1 MRRYIINNDKTILDA
16 LKKLDEVSMKEN
28 LATLFVQD
36 ALHHIIGTITDGDC
50 RRALI
55 TGSELT
61 TSIDKVMNRSFYYLN
76 ENEYQIDKITAIKK
90 NLIENVPVLN
100 ENKELIGVIDF
111 SKGKSFVPVD
121 AVLMAGGL
129 GKRLLP
135 LTENTP
141 KPLLKVDGKA
151 IIDYNIDNLNK
162 FGIDNI
168 NVTVNYLK
176 KQIEDHFKNNKT
188 VTCISEPNFLGT
200 IGSLKY
206 IKYFKNDTILLMN
219 SDLFTNLDIES
230 FYLHFLKHNADMSV
244 AAVPYEVNIPY
255 GILDIDNTRE
265 ISGMKEKP
273 TFHYYANAGA
283 YLLKRELIEEIPNDT
298 FFDATDLIAKLIET
312 DKKVIR
318 FPVSGYWI
326 DIGKPEDFKMV
337 QEFARNIN
345 GNN

>member
-1 MRRYIINNDKTILDA
+1 MKRYIINYNRTILDA
-16 LKKLDEVSMKEN
+16 LKKLDEVSIEEN
-28 LATLFVQD
+28 LATLFIQD
-36 ALHHIIGTITDGDC
+36 DLHHIIGTVTDGDC

-55 TGSELT
+55 TGANLT
-61 TSIDKVMNRSFYYLN
+61 TTIEKIMNRSFYYLM
-76 ENEYQIDKITAIKK
+76 ENEYQVEKIRAIK
-90 NLIENVPVLN
+90 NNMIENVPVLN
-100 ENKELIGVIDF
+100 KNMELVGVIDF

-151 IIDYNIDNLNK
+151 IIDYNIDNLDR

-168 NVTVNYLK
+168 NITVNYLK
-176 KQIEDHFKNNKT
+176 EQIECHFKNNKK
-188 VTCISEPNFLGT
+188 VTCVREPKFLGT
-200 IGSLKY
+200 IGSLQY

-230 FYLHFLKHNADMSV
+230 FYLHFLKHEADMSV
-244 AAVPYEVNIPY
+244 AAVPYEVKIPY
-255 GILDIDNTRE
+255 GILDINNIRE
-265 ISGMKEKP
+265 IAGMKEKP
-273 TFHYYANAGA
+273 TYHYYANAGA
-283 YLLKRELIEEIPNDT
+283 YLIKRELIEQIPNDSY
-298 FFDATDLIAKLIET
+298 FDATDLIAKLIVSG
-312 DKKVIR
+312 KKVIR
-318 FPVSGYWI
+318 FPISGYWI

-345 GNN
+345 GNK